1 MTLRYVFGA
10 TLALCIF
17 GTAAVAAQ
25 QTDTTKKTIK
35 FTGNVGLVNAAGNS
49 SVTTLNTD
57 ERIDWAA
64 GGWGVA
70 ESFSVIYGKN
80 DSATTASTWQGL
92 LRGDRALGSR
102 LSVYGLVNYDRN
114 TFAGFDRRFEEGL
127 GLGIQ
132 ALRAQR
138 DLIDTEIGFSYTEQH
153 NTDTTENDFP
163 SARAAGTYTHTFSKT
178 AFFRQGVEV
187 LPDLKVTQN
196 LRVNSETA
204 LVASLSANIALKFSY
219 VVHFDN
225 QPEPG
230 FKKSDRLLT
239 TGVQV
244 TF

>member
-1 MTLRYVFGA
+1 MPLRHVFGA
-10 TLALCIF
+10 TVALCILV
-17 GTAAVAAQ
+17 TAAVAAQ
-25 QTDTTKKTIK
+25 QTDTAKKTIK

-64 GGWGVA
+64 GLWGVT

-80 DSATTASTWQGL
+80 DSATTASTWHGS
-92 LRGDRALGSR
+92 LRGDRSIGSR
-102 LSVYGLVNYDRN
+102 LSLYVLGNYDRN

-127 GLGIQ
+127 GLAIQ
-132 ALRAQR
+132 ALRARR
-138 DLIDTEIGFSYTEQH
+138 DSINAETGLSYTEQH
-153 NTDTTENDFP
+153 NTDSTENDFP
-163 SARAAGTYTHTFSKT
+163 AARVAGTYTHTFSKT
-178 AFFRQGVEV
+178 AYFKQGVEI
-187 LPDLKVTQN
+187 LPDLKVSRN
-196 LRVNSETA
+196 LRVNTETA
-204 LVASLSANIALKFSY
+204 LVASVSANIALKASY

-225 QPEPG
+225 LPEPG